1 MEIGVTVGGSLD
13 RVDRVGTE
21 FDFVELSIGEGELD
35 TAAHEPEAV
44 RERVGDGELLV
55 HLPFQQVL
63 ATASP
68 EINEAIVAYYDR
80 LLTWAG
86 RAGARKATLH
96 ATSRDPH
103 DVPQRDVVRSQL
115 RAIRESAERNG
126 VELVFENVD
135 HVSHGLPTSVLGDV
149 ARDTDTSVCFDVG
162 HAYLAEDHDGME
174 RFLGHH
180 GERVTHLHV
189 HDVRRRGDTHLPL
202 GAGEIEFERVVD
214 ALPDFDGTVAIEV
227 FTDDVWIL
235 HDTAKRVA
243 NAFDE
248 EFLTIG

>member
-1 MEIGVTVGGSLD
+1 MEIGVTVGGSLE

-35 TAAHEPEAV
+35 IAEYDPEAV
-44 RERVGDGELLV
+44 RERVGDGSLLV

-63 ATASP
+63 ATDSP
-68 EINEAIVAYYDR
+68 ELNEAIVAYYDR
-80 LLTWAG
+80 LLAWAG

-126 VELVFENVD
+126 VVLVFENVD
-135 HVSHGLPTSVLGDV
+135 HQAQGLPTSVLGDV

-162 HAYLAEDHDGME
+162 HAYLAEDHSGME
-174 RFLGHH
+174 RFLTNH
-180 GERVTHLHV
+180 GERVSHLHV

-202 GAGEIEFERVVD
+202 GAGELDLDRIAD
-214 ALPDFDGTVAIEV
+214 ALPNFDGTVAVEV
-227 FTDDVWIL
+227 FTDDVWLL

-243 NAFDE
+243 SAFGE
-248 EFLTIG
+248 EFLTVG

>member
-21 FDFVELSIGEGELD
+21 FDFVELSIGAGELD
-35 TAAHEPEAV
+35 TADYDPETV
-44 RERVGDGELLV
+44 RETVGDGNLLV

-63 ATASP
+63 ATDSP
-68 EINEAIVAYYDR
+68 ELNEAIVAYYDR
-80 LLTWAG
+80 LLSWAG

-96 ATSRDPH
+96 ATTRDPH

-115 RAIRESAERNG
+115 GAIREAAVRNG

-135 HVSHGLPTSVLGDV
+135 HQAQGLPSSVLGDV

-174 RFLGHH
+174 RFLGNH
-180 GERVTHLHV
+180 GDRVSHLHV
-189 HDVRRRGDTHLPL
+189 HDVRGRGDTHLPL
-202 GAGEIEFERVVD
+202 GAGEVDFERVVD
-214 ALPDFDGTVAIEV
+214 ALPQFDGTVAVEV
-227 FTDDVWIL
+227 FTDDVWLL

-243 NAFDE
+243 SAFGED
-248 EFLTIG
+248 FLTVG